1 MQKPTSSSGP
11 IGKIRSRS
19 AELLAF
25 LVLFSVSAGCAQVAA
40 RGSSSLVPH
49 FTGAL
54 FSECDP
60 VLARDSLPSSLK
72 MLEGLLRADPGN
84 PRLLEAL
91 SMGYAGY
98 AVLFL
103 EEEAPERAGRLLQR
117 ALGYGLDALGE
128 RGRAVEAS
136 AMKPDALS
144 RALQAMGPGDVEP
157 LFWSGLAWSGWIRL
171 NLDDPETLAQ
181 LNAAKAC
188 LRRVIELDG
197 TTFYGMPYAALGS
210 VLSAVPPMLGG
221 DPEEARKLFEKAI
234 AGNHG
239 QFLLAKLYY
248 ARYYAVRVQDRAL
261 FVRLLEEIEQT
272 DPDRLGEVCLL
283 NAAARRKAQELREQL
298 DDLFL

>member
-1 MQKPTSSSGP
+1 LQKSISSSRFNRTIRFWP
-11 IGKIRSRS
+11 I
-19 AELLAF
+19 ELLAC
-25 LVLFSVSAGCAQVAA
+25 LLLCGVLAGCAQVAV

-60 VLARDSLPSSLK
+60 VLARNSLPSSLK

-91 SMGYAGY
+91 SMGYTGY

-103 EEEAPERAGRLLQR
+103 EDEAPERAERLLRR
-117 ALGYGLDALGE
+117 ALGYGLDALGD
-128 RGRAVEAS
+128 RGRAVEAAS
-136 AMKPDALS
+136 MDPDALS
-144 RALQAMGPGDVEP
+144 RALQAMRAEDAER
-157 LFWSGLAWSGWIRL
+157 LFWAGLAWSGWVRL
-171 NLDDPETLAQ
+171 NLDDPEALAQ

-221 DPEEARKLFEKAI
+221 DPEEARALFEKAI

-239 QFLLAKLYY
+239 RFLLAKLYF

-261 FVRLLEEIEQT
+261 FVRLLDEIEQT
-272 DPDRLGEVCLL
+272 DPDLLGEVCLL
-283 NAAARRKAQELREQL
+283 NAAARFQARGLRGQL

>member
-1 MQKPTSSSGP
+1 LQKSTSSSRFDRRT
-11 IGKIRSRS
+11 RSWLID
-19 AELLAF
+19 LLAC
-25 LVLFSVSAGCAQVAA
+25 LLFCTLPSGCAQVAA

-72 MLEGLLRADPGN
+72 MLEGLLRADPEN
-84 PRLLEAL
+84 RRLLEAL

-103 EEEAPERAGRLLQR
+103 EDEAPDRAGRLLER
-117 ALGYGLDALGE
+117 AMGYGLEALGG
-128 RGRAVEAS
+128 RGRALEAS
-136 AMKPDALS
+136 AMDPVALS
-144 RALQAMGPGDVEP
+144 RALQAMQPGDVEP
-157 LFWSGLAWSGWIRL
+157 LFWTGLAWSGWIRL
-171 NLDDPETLAQ
+171 NLDAPEALAQ

-197 TTFYGMPYAALGS
+197 STFHSMPYAALGS

-221 DPEEARKLFEKAI
+221 EPEKARALFEKAI

-239 QFLLAKLYY
+239 QFLLAKLYF

-261 FVRLLEEIEQT
+261 FERLLDEIEQAA
-272 DPDRLGEVCLL
+272 PDRLEEVCLL
-283 NAAARRKAQELREQL
+283 NAAAQRQARELRAQL